1 LSLVID
7 LHIEEDNV
15 KSKKKIAR
23 VWLARSIP
31 CQRAGILEKDQKKIQ
46 QKLNL
51 DLDEVMHTKNNNK
64 EIKREETIKMTER
77 QKVHIQSL
85 NWVNFYFAT
94 F

>member
-1 LSLVID
+1 
-7 LHIEEDNV
+7 
-15 KSKKKIAR
+15 
-23 VWLARSIP
+23 
-31 CQRAGILEKDQKKIQ
+31 LEKDQKKIQ

-85 NWVNFYFAT
+85 N
-94 F
+94 